1 MLRGGRF
8 IEDGTYDE
16 LIANQGFFAELV
28 ERQRLDLGSS
38 SQNTGK
44 PQNNEPNTE
53 DYGPESEAD
62 ANDYESE
69 ADAYESEA
77 DANAADLS
85 DGEENGPV
93 G

>member
-1 MLRGGRF
+1 MISRLRYFTLLRVWMNPS
-8 IEDGTYDE
+8 TS
-16 LIANQGFFAELV
+16 
-28 ERQRLDLGSS
+28 RK
-38 SQNTGK
+38 QNTGK
-44 PQNNEPNTE
+44 PQNNEPNAE
-53 DYGPESEAD
+53 DYGPESEYCESEAD
-62 ANDYESE
+62 ANGAEGYGSE